1 MKKVLIITY
10 YWPPTGGSGVQ
21 RWVKFSKYLP
31 QFGWQPIIYTPENPE
46 MTSIDKTLEEDVP
59 KEAIVI
65 RRHIMEFYSLYRWI
79 TGKKDDATKQEV
91 NPINNQKKTFGQ
103 KLMLFLR
110 GNLFIPDP
118 RVTWVRPSVHFLK
131 KYLKDNPVDAI
142 VSTGPPQS
150 MHLIARR
157 LAKDTGI
164 PWVADFRDPWTKMF
178 YFKHL
183 CLCKW
188 AEHKHHRMEQ
198 QVLDDATAVVA
209 VSPLVQEDFQAM
221 TRTPV
226 ELITNGFDEDDFS
239 QVVEPDGYFNVT
251 HTGLFAA
258 DGNPEVVWQALA
270 EKCKSDPDFSNM
282 LRIRLVGKTDQEI
295 LDSIEAAGLGVH
307 LVNLGYQSHNVA
319 VREQKNASMLIL
331 PLRKEPE
338 YRATLPGKLFEYLA
352 SMNPILGIG
361 QTDGAMARIVNQ
373 TGAGVVFGWNDKDS
387 VASYINLCW
396 KRFNAADD
404 DEDMQV
410 EHAGEAEL
418 SEVLTEDDKSDSI
431 RQFSRKALTERM
443 SELLDSIT
451 ETKQTQ
457 KI

>member
-21 RWVKFSKYLP
+21 RWVKFSKYMP
-31 QFGWQPIIYTPENPE
+31 QFWWQHVIYTHENPE

-59 KEAIVI
+59 NEAVVI
-65 RRHIMEFYSLYRWI
+65 KRYITEFYSLYRKL
-79 TGKKDDATKQEV
+79 TGGKSATGQEV
-91 NPINNQKKTFGQ
+91 NPINNQKKTFKQ

-131 KYLKDNPVDAI
+131 KYLKEHPVDAI

-150 MHLIARR
+150 MHLIARQ
-157 LAKDTGI
+157 LSKATNI

-188 AEHKHHRMEQ
+188 AEKKHHLLEQ
-198 QVLDDATAVVA
+198 EVLDGATVVVA
-209 VSPLVQEDFQAM
+209 VSPLVQEDFQTM
-221 TRTPV
+221 TDTPV
-226 ELITNGFDEDDFS
+226 ELITNGFDDDDFD
-239 QVVEPDGYFNVT
+239 QVVEPDGYFNIT
-251 HTGLFAA
+251 HTGLFAS
-258 DGNPEVVWQALA
+258 DGNPEVLWQALA
-270 EKCKSDPDFSNM
+270 EKCQSDPDFDKL
-282 LRIRLVGKTDQEI
+282 LRVRLVGKTDKEI
-295 LDSIEAAGLGVH
+295 IDSINAAGLGKH
-307 LVNLGYQSHNVA
+307 LINLGYQDHNIA
-319 VREQKNASMLIL
+319 VREQKNASLLIL

-373 TGAGVVFGWNDKDS
+373 TGAGVVFGWEDKAS
-387 VASYINLCW
+387 VTAYLNLCW

-404 DEDMQV
+404 DEDIQV
-410 EHAGEAEL
+410 EHSGETEL
-418 SEVLTEDDKSDSI
+418 KEVLADNDKSDAI
-431 RQFSRKALTERM
+431 RQFSRKALTARM
-443 SELLDSIT
+443 ADLLNSIT
-451 ETKQTQ
+451 E
-457 KI
+457 

>member
-31 QFGWQPIIYTPENPE
+31 QFGWQPVIYTPENPE

-59 KEAIVI
+59 NEAVVI
-65 RRHIMEFYSLYRWI
+65 KRHITEFYSLYRKL
-79 TGKKDDATKQEV
+79 TGGKSATGQEV
-91 NPINNQKKTFGQ
+91 NPINNQKKTFKQ

-118 RVTWVRPSVHFLK
+118 RVTWVRPSVRFLK
-131 KYLKDNPVDAI
+131 KYLKEHPVDAI

-150 MHLIARR
+150 MHLIARQ
-157 LAKDTGI
+157 LSKATNI

-188 AEHKHHRMEQ
+188 AEKKHHRLEQ
-198 QVLDDATAVVA
+198 EVLDDATVVVA
-209 VSPLVQEDFQAM
+209 VSPLVQEDFQTM
-221 TRTPV
+221 TDTPV
-226 ELITNGFDEDDFS
+226 ELITNGFDDDDFD
-239 QVVEPDGYFNVT
+239 QVVEPDGYFNIT
-251 HTGLFAA
+251 HTGLFAS
-258 DGNPEVVWQALA
+258 DGNPEVLWQALA
-270 EKCKSDPDFSNM
+270 EKCQSDPDFDKL
-282 LRIRLVGKTDQEI
+282 LRVRLVGKTDKEI
-295 LDSIEAAGLGVH
+295 IDSINAAGLGKH
-307 LVNLGYQSHNVA
+307 LINLGYQDHNIA
-319 VREQKNASMLIL
+319 VREQKNASLLIL

-373 TGAGVVFGWNDKDS
+373 TGAGVVFGWEDKAS
-387 VASYINLCW
+387 VTAYLNLCW

-404 DEDMQV
+404 DEDIQV
-410 EHAGEAEL
+410 EHSGETEL
-418 SEVLTEDDKSDSI
+418 KEVLADNDKSDAI
-431 RQFSRKALTERM
+431 RQFSRKALTARM
-443 SELLDSIT
+443 ADLLDSIT
-451 ETKQTQ
+451 E
-457 KI
+457 

>member
-65 RRHIMEFYSLYRWI
+65 KRHITEFYSLYRKL
-79 TGKKDDATKQEV
+79 TGKKNASEQEV
-91 NPINNQKKTFGQ
+91 NPINNQKKTFKQ

-118 RVTWVRPSVHFLK
+118 RVTWVGPSVRFLK
-131 KYLKDNPVDAI
+131 KYLKEHPVDII

-150 MHLIARR
+150 MHLIARC
-157 LAKDTGI
+157 LAKSTGI

-183 CLCKW
+183 CLSKW
-188 AEHKHHRMEQ
+188 AERKHHRMEQ
-198 QVLDDATAVVA
+198 QVLDDASVIVA
-209 VSPLVQEDFQAM
+209 VSPLVQDDFQIM
-221 TRTPV
+221 TSTPV
-226 ELITNGFDEDDFS
+226 ELITNGFDDDDFD

-251 HTGLFAA
+251 HTGLFAS
-258 DGNPEVVWQALA
+258 DGNPDVVWKALA
-270 EKCKSDPDFSNM
+270 EKCSQDSTFNDM
-282 LRIRLVGKTDQEI
+282 LRIRLVGKTDKEI
-295 LDSIEAAGLGVH
+295 IASINAAGLGNH
-307 LVNLGYQSHNVA
+307 LVDLGYQDHNVA
-319 VREQKNASMLIL
+319 IREQKNASLLIL

-338 YRATLPGKLFEYLA
+338 YKATLPGKLFEYIA
-352 SMNPILGIG
+352 SGNPILGIG

-373 TGAGVVFGWNDKDS
+373 TGTGVVFGWDDKDS
-387 VASYINLCW
+387 VTAYINLCW
-396 KRFNAADD
+396 KRFNTAND
-404 DEDMQV
+404 DEDIQV

-418 SEVLTEDDKSDSI
+418 SEVLAEDDKSDTI
-431 RQFSRKALTERM
+431 RQFSRKALTAKMVSLFE
-443 SELLDSIT
+443 SISR
-451 ETKQTQ
+451 K
-457 KI
+457 

>member
-31 QFGWQPIIYTPENPE
+31 QFGWQPVIYTPENPE

-59 KEAIVI
+59 NEAVVI
-65 RRHIMEFYSLYRWI
+65 KRHITEFYSLYRI
-79 TGKKDDATKQEV
+79 LRGGKSATGQEV
-91 NPINNQKKTFGQ
+91 NPINNQKKTFKQ

-118 RVTWVRPSVHFLK
+118 RVTWVRPSVRFLK
-131 KYLKDNPVDAI
+131 KYLKEHPVDAI

-150 MHLIARR
+150 MHLIARQ
-157 LAKDTGI
+157 LSKATNI
-164 PWVADFRDPWTKMF
+164 PWVADFRDLWTKMF

-188 AEHKHHRMEQ
+188 AEKKHHRLEQ
-198 QVLDDATAVVA
+198 EVLDDATVVVA
-209 VSPLVQEDFQAM
+209 VSPLVQEEFQTM
-221 TRTPV
+221 TDTPV
-226 ELITNGFDEDDFS
+226 ELITNGFDADDFD
-239 QVVEPDGYFNVT
+239 QVVEPDGYFNIT
-251 HTGLFAA
+251 HTGLFAS
-258 DGNPEVVWQALA
+258 DGNPEVLWLALA
-270 EKCKSDPDFSNM
+270 EKCQSDPDFDKL
-282 LRIRLVGKTDQEI
+282 LRIRLVGKTDKEI
-295 LDSIEAAGLGVH
+295 IDSINAAGLGKH
-307 LVNLGYQSHNVA
+307 LINLGYQYHNIA
-319 VREQKNASMLIL
+319 VREQKNASLLIL

-373 TGAGVVFGWNDKDS
+373 TGAGVVFGWEDKAS
-387 VASYINLCW
+387 VAAYLDLCW

-404 DEDMQV
+404 DEDIQV
-410 EHAGEAEL
+410 EHSGETEL
-418 SEVLTEDDKSDSI
+418 KEILADNDKSDAI
-431 RQFSRKALTERM
+431 RQFSRKALTARM
-443 SELLDSIT
+443 ADLLNSIT
-451 ETKQTQ
+451 E
-457 KI
+457 

>member
-31 QFGWQPIIYTPENPE
+31 QFGWQPVIYTPENPE

-59 KEAIVI
+59 NEAVVI
-65 RRHIMEFYSLYRWI
+65 KRHITEFYSLYRKL
-79 TGKKDDATKQEV
+79 TGGKSATGQEV
-91 NPINNQKKTFGQ
+91 NPINNQKKTFKQ

-118 RVTWVRPSVHFLK
+118 RVTWVRPSVRFLK
-131 KYLKDNPVDAI
+131 KYLKEHPVDAI

-150 MHLIARR
+150 MHLIARQ
-157 LAKDTGI
+157 LSKATNI

-188 AEHKHHRMEQ
+188 AEKKHHRLEQ
-198 QVLDDATAVVA
+198 EVLDDATVVVA
-209 VSPLVQEDFQAM
+209 VSPLVQEEFQTM
-221 TRTPV
+221 TDTPV
-226 ELITNGFDEDDFS
+226 ELITNGFDADDFD
-239 QVVEPDGYFNVT
+239 QVVEPDGYFNIT
-251 HTGLFAA
+251 HTGLFAS
-258 DGNPEVVWQALA
+258 DGNPEVLWLALA
-270 EKCKSDPDFSNM
+270 EKCQSDPDFDKL
-282 LRIRLVGKTDQEI
+282 LRIRLVGKTDKEI
-295 LDSIEAAGLGVH
+295 IDSINAAGPGKH
-307 LVNLGYQSHNVA
+307 LINLDYQYHNIT
-319 VREQKNASMLIL
+319 VREQKNPSLLIL

-373 TGAGVVFGWNDKDS
+373 TGAGVVFGWEDKAS
-387 VASYINLCW
+387 VTAYLDLCW

-404 DEDMQV
+404 DEDIQV
-410 EHAGEAEL
+410 EHSGETEL
-418 SEVLTEDDKSDSI
+418 KEILADNDKSDAI
-431 RQFSRKALTERM
+431 RQFSRKALTARM
-443 SELLDSIT
+443 ADLLNSIT
-451 ETKQTQ
+451 E
-457 KI
+457 

>member
-31 QFGWQPIIYTPENPE
+31 QFGWQPVIYTPENPE

-59 KEAIVI
+59 NEAVVI
-65 RRHIMEFYSLYRWI
+65 KRHITEWDAVDRKL
-79 TGKKDDATKQEV
+79 TGGKSATGQEV
-91 NPINNQKKTFGQ
+91 NPINNQKKTFKQ

-118 RVTWVRPSVHFLK
+118 RVTWVRPSVRFLK
-131 KYLKDNPVDAI
+131 KYLKEHPVDAI

-150 MHLIARR
+150 MHLIARQ
-157 LAKDTGI
+157 LSKATNI

-188 AEHKHHRMEQ
+188 AEKKHHRLEQ
-198 QVLDDATAVVA
+198 EVLDDATVVVA
-209 VSPLVQEDFQAM
+209 VSPLVQEEFQTM
-221 TRTPV
+221 TDTPV
-226 ELITNGFDEDDFS
+226 ELITNGFDADDFD
-239 QVVEPDGYFNVT
+239 QVVEPDGYFNIT
-251 HTGLFAA
+251 HTGLFAS
-258 DGNPEVVWQALA
+258 DGNPEVLWLALA
-270 EKCKSDPDFSNM
+270 EKCQSDPDFDKL
-282 LRIRLVGKTDQEI
+282 LRIRLVGKTDKEI
-295 LDSIEAAGLGVH
+295 IDSINAAGLGKH
-307 LVNLGYQSHNVA
+307 LINLGYQYHNIA
-319 VREQKNASMLIL
+319 VREQKNASLLIL

-373 TGAGVVFGWNDKDS
+373 TGAGVVFGWEDKAS
-387 VASYINLCW
+387 VTAYLDLCW

-404 DEDMQV
+404 DEDIQV
-410 EHAGEAEL
+410 EHSGETEL
-418 SEVLTEDDKSDSI
+418 KEILADNDKSDAI
-431 RQFSRKALTERM
+431 RQFSRKALTARM
-443 SELLDSIT
+443 ADLLNSIT
-451 ETKQTQ
+451 E
-457 KI
+457 